1 MEENARV
8 RYLRRSKVFVVV
20 NLHLNSIEFYMVFLY
35 CHTFIDEASTRL
47 LPIKMQFMF
56 LEVTMAKVC

>member
-20 NLHLNSIEFYMVFLY
+20 HLHLNSIEFYMILFY